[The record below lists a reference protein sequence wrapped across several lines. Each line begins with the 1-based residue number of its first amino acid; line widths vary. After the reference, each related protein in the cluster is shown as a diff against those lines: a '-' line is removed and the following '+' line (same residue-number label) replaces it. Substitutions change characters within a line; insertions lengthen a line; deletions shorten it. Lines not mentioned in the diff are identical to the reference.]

1 MILHCLKCVSLS
13 MSVLVVALTLQ
24 GCRGSNPVYD
34 TLTNVLPW
42 SQQYANLQPG
52 FEYLWVSVDG
62 KASVMALGARET
74 RGNAVH
80 EHWYTGQGE
89 MLHLVDG
96 RVQQALGF
104 THELRQQTGA
114 PPAWGS
120 FAAQLGQV
128 SMKDQTQSTK
138 DVVWTRQLDVM
149 PGYRFGVQETVVSR
163 TVAEPARLP
172 EGVPA
177 NAQWVADEVRGKK
190 ANGLPWVY
198 AQRFA
203 LANNR
208 VVYSEQCLAPAV
220 CLKLRPLGVVVP

>member
-1 MILHCLKCVSLS
+1 MMLRCLKCVCLYVSA
-13 MSVLVVALTLQ
+13 MVVALTMQ
-24 GCRGSNPVYD
+24 GCRSTNPVYD

-42 SQQYANLQPG
+42 SQQYASLQPE

-62 KASVMALGARET
+62 KASVMALGAREA
-74 RGNAVH
+74 RGTAVH

-89 MLHLVDG
+89 MLYLVEG

-104 THELRQQTGA
+104 THELRQQRGT
-114 PPAWGS
+114 PPAWGR
-120 FAAQLGQV
+120 FDAALVQA
-128 SMKDQTQSTK
+128 TQ

-163 TVAEPARLP
+163 TVAEPTRLP

-177 NAQWVADEVRGKK
+177 HAQWVADEVLGKK

-203 LANNR
+203 VANGR

-220 CLKLRPLGVVVP
+220 CLTLRPLGVVVP